1 MSYGVLVALGLSW
14 GLTIPVTKIAVSTGY
29 QPMGLIAWQTLLMS
43 VILTGIMILRRTPF
57 VISRPVLALYVVIAL
72 SGTVVPNSF
81 SYRAAAELPAGVMA
95 IIIALVP
102 MFSLPIALALRL
114 ERPDLARFAGLILGV
129 VAVVMIVGPDAS
141 LPEGTQTI
149 FVAIALI
156 APFCYGIEGN
166 YLARF
171 GTRGLDPLQVL
182 WGASVVAS
190 IITVP
195 AALATGTWIDLT
207 VPWGLPEAAI
217 PVIAAA
223 HATAYVGYVWLVG
236 RTGAVFAAQ
245 VAYVVTAAGVIWS
258 MLLLGEVYSAWIWGA
273 FALMLGGLMLVQPK
287 GKSAEPDTA

>member
-166 YLARF
+166 YLAQF